1 VPVGFQNI
9 ESESLLNVSENQ
21 STYNT
26 KRVPVI
32 YQYKAGNLVG
42 FRLEQLT
49 IGEPGEG
56 TFGASGR
63 SRY

>member
-1 VPVGFQNI
+1 MEKGI
-9 ESESLLNVSENQ
+9 LNVSENQ

-32 YQYKAGNLVG
+32 YQYKTGDLVG

-49 IGEPGEG
+49 IGEPEEG